1 MVKFILN
8 IKYIQNLIN
17 FNDVIY
23 HIIPNKYI
31 YLQINNLV
39 MIKRVIHIA
48 DIHIPNSN
56 ENRPYTKM
64 IHKFIEDI
72 CLTIQ
77 NLHEQ
82 EQIEKNEIRIVIVG
96 DTFHQKI
103 KTSNESQTLFH
114 EMLNS
119 LNDIAKTIIIAGNHD
134 MLENNTDRI
143 DSITPTFEI
152 DNIYENIIYADRYLN
167 YKSGCIDDENVVWAV
182 YSMFDK
188 FNKPSC
194 IDNLKDKNKTIIG
207 LYHGDVTGAITDTG
221 KKMDSKINVD
231 DFIGCNCVMAGHIH
245 RFQTIIKNKIPIV
258 YASSVFQQNIGENTT
273 NHGYVIWNIENMEYK
288 FHEVPNDYKIYKFEI
303 TSYDDVKNNK
313 EKLINL

>member
-1 MVKFILN
+1 M
-8 IKYIQNLIN
+8 
-17 FNDVIY
+17 
-23 HIIPNKYI
+23 
-31 YLQINNLV
+31 QINDLN

-56 ENRPYTKM
+56 ENRPYALM
-64 IHKFIEDI
+64 IRKFIEDI
-72 CLTIQ
+72 SSTVQSLYK
-77 NLHEQ
+77 Q
-82 EQIEKNEIRIVIVG
+82 EQIEKNEIRIAIVG

-103 KTSNESQTLFH
+103 KTSNESQILFH

-119 LNDIAKTIIIAGNHD
+119 LNNIAKTIIIAGNHD

-152 DNIYENIIYADRYLN
+152 DGIYENIIYADKYLN
-167 YKSGCIDDENVVWAV
+167 YKSGCIIDENVVWAV

-188 FNKPSC
+188 FNRPSH
-194 IDNLKDKNKTIIG
+194 IDDLMDKNKVIIG
-207 LYHGDVTGAITDTG
+207 LYHGGIAGAITDTG
-221 KKMDSKINVD
+221 GMADSKINAD

-245 RFQTIIKNKIPIV
+245 RFQTIIKNNIPIV
-258 YASSVFQQNIGENTT
+258 YSSSVFQQNIGENTT
-273 NHGYVIWNIENMEYK
+273 NHGYVVWNIENMKYK
-288 FHEVPNDYKIYKFEI
+288 FHDVPNDYKIYKFEI